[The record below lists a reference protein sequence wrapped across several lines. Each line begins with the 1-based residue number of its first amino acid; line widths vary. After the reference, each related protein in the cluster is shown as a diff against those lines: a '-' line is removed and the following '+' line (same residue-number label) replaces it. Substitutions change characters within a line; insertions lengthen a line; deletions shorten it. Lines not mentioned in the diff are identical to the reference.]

1 MLQLTWYRVT
11 VRYILNSDVKI
22 AIIMS
27 TLMWI
32 WLLFLLIFILF

>member
-22 AIIMS
+22 AIRMS
-27 TLMWI
+27 TLM
-32 WLLFLLIFILF
+32 

>member
-22 AIIMS
+22 AIIMPTCES
-27 TLMWI
+27 AYY
-32 WLLFLLIFILF
+32 FC

>member
-27 TLMWI
+27 TLMWV